1 MLLVLL
7 LQDVFKTHWIT
18 NISKITSNT
27 TSNNSVLVFIRNL
40 AETRQLI
47 IFFKEITPVSEN
59 SSLKIE
65 FSTRL
70 NNIKER
76 YKLTLSERRYH
87 KICGRYFIVMFL
99 RIK

>member
-76 YKLTLSERRYH
+76 YKLTLS
-87 KICGRYFIVMFL
+87 
-99 RIK
+99 

>member
-1 MLLVLL
+1 MQHAFGVL
-7 LQDVFKTHWIT
+7 LQDVFKMHWIT
-18 NISKITSNT
+18 NISKFTSNT

-87 KICGRYFIVMFL
+87 KICEGIL
-99 RIK
+99 L

>member
-47 IFFKEITPVSEN
+47 IFFKEITPASEN

-76 YKLTLSERRYH
+76 YKLTLS
-87 KICGRYFIVMFL
+87 
-99 RIK
+99 

>member
-47 IFFKEITPVSEN
+47 IFFKEITHVSEN

-76 YKLTLSERRYH
+76 YKLTLS
-87 KICGRYFIVMFL
+87 
-99 RIK
+99 

>member
-27 TSNNSVLVFIRNL
+27 TSNNSVLVFVRNL

-76 YKLTLSERRYH
+76 YKLTLS
-87 KICGRYFIVMFL
+87 
-99 RIK
+99 

>member
-47 IFFKEITPVSEN
+47 IFFKEITPLSEN

-76 YKLTLSERRYH
+76 YKLTLS
-87 KICGRYFIVMFL
+87 
-99 RIK
+99 